1 MRQDDGARLEG
12 FATLEMLE
20 VRLAVRDVGWR
31 VARGVSREEIRADYP
46 DLRDHDIE
54 LAHAL
59 ETAPDASGESFEN
72 AEGIERPR
80 FRRLRRERDHLKI
93 SEFDRWVSENNI
105 PDTFE
110 YSKRWWDYVELV
122 RRFASRCGS
131 DDIRI
136 IGHYFIDTPPPCERL
151 PMPTVA
157 ISLSGVTFALRFDFG
172 AWSEPTRTS
181 GAYARRRAR
190 LTLHFGRPTP
200 QRRAGH
206 TISAATTFIV

>member
-1 MRQDDGARLEG
+1 V
-12 FATLEMLE
+12 TLEILE

-59 ETAPDASGESFEN
+59 VTAPDASGESFEN

-93 SEFDRWVSENNI
+93 SEFDRWISENNI

-110 YSKRWWDYVELV
+110 YSKGWWDYVELV
-122 RRFASRCGS
+122 RRLASRCGS
-131 DDIRI
+131 DDVRI

-151 PMPTVA
+151 PMPAVA
-157 ISLSGVTFALRFDFG
+157 INLSGVTFALRFDFG
-172 AWSEPTRTS
+172 AWSLKHREICEWVVS
-181 GAYARRRAR
+181 VDRASPY
-190 LTLHFGRPTP
+190 LGP
-200 QRRAGH
+200 
-206 TISAATTFIV
+206 